1 MDSTGGAAHPANEL
15 AVLAGL
21 LLCATVTGSLSNEA
35 LLARHFHFP
44 TLLGVLGPLATAI
57 SGAAAY
63 AHGGWTRKAPL
74 GAHFACGVVIFVSVW
89 CGARSQLYL
98 PFAIFL
104 GAKSARLVAT
114 MGVGAVW
121 LNKRYSAADVACACL
136 AIVGLALALG
146 LARPPRD
153 PHDPAVASA
162 AAAAVLGDDDDT
174 HSGGGDGTAGIP
186 GAAASLGRGHVLIA
200 ISLLADGIVSNHQEA
215 LMWQHGASSQELSA
229 LSHGTACGL
238 MLLSALFDGHTLGGL
253 ATAAA
258 SPRLL
263 GWLAVLAVSG
273 WASTLLVLSIM
284 AGYGNARASFILTC
298 AKALAVGVSLAILPK
313 PVDPSQLVGITLV
326 LASVMASTL
335 IKHHPAAAAAAAA
348 AAKDSEADSPLAA
361 GDVDDDVHI
370 HERAEDSGGDMVD
383 TTAMS
388 GRAAVPQ
395 QPPLLSPPPLH
406 RFVTLGS
413 GSALDAAI
421 PEADNETVA
430 TYDEDDGAGTVD
442 SSPGEDNDDDGFA
455 SAGGPGARPVPPQRP
470 VLDVLPAAGGGG
482 DYTGDADAVTPP
494 LRSADRQPLVGAA
507 SVLARSTSAPTAEQR
522 AVASGVTLASA
533 GAPRFQGGR
542 RRRIASSQDL
552 VSQVARADTVGAVLP
567 PSAAVAAGLAAL
579 ASAPAQPAAGPAIP
593 PARRPSLSLTHV
605 RTASSRTLQRIAT
618 ASRLALDVLSEV
630 GGVERPAVVYDSLSP
645 GARPAVIYSF
655 AAGGGGGGGLG
666 TGAAATRRSVRSFR
680 LDGSPGN
687 SSSNTT
693 SSGSQAAAGR

>member
-1 MDSTGGAAHPANEL
+1 MDAAAGGAAAHPANEL
-15 AVLAGL
+15 AILAGL

-35 LLARHFHFP
+35 LLARHFHYP

-74 GAHFACGVVIFVSVW
+74 GAHFACGVVIFISVW

-121 LNKRYSAADVACACL
+121 LNKRYSSGDVACACL

-153 PHDPAVASA
+153 PHDPAVAA
-162 AAAAVLGDDDDT
+162 AAAAALGDDDDA
-174 HSGGGDGTAGIP
+174 HADGGGGGGSPLATF
-186 GAAASLGRGHVLIA
+186 GRGHVLIA
-200 ISLLADGIVSNHQEA
+200 ISLLADGVVSNHQEA
-215 LMWQHGASSQELSA
+215 LMWQHGTSSQELSA

-253 ATAAA
+253 ADAAA

-335 IKHHPAAAAAAAA
+335 IKHHPTAAAAAAA
-348 AAKDSEADSPLAA
+348 AAKDSEADTPLAG
-361 GDVDDDVHI
+361 GDDDDVDVHAG
-370 HERAEDSGGDMVD
+370 HEGGDIID
-383 TTAMS
+383 TTALS
-388 GRAAVPQ
+388 GRAASGQ
-395 QPPLLSPPPLH
+395 LQLPLPSPPPLH
-406 RFVTLGS
+406 RFATI

-430 TYDEDDGAGTVD
+430 TYED
-442 SSPGEDNDDDGFA
+442 DDDGGA
-455 SAGGPGARPVPPQRP
+455 VSPQVDDLDGGGPLLPSGGGGAGARPAPQRP
-470 VLDVLPAAGGGG
+470 VLDVPSAVGGGSSDYNG
-482 DYTGDADAVTPP
+482 DSGAVTPP
-494 LRSADRQPLVGAA
+494 LRSADRLPPVGAA

-522 AVASGVTLASA
+522 AVASGVALASA
-533 GAPRFQGGR
+533 GAPRNHGGR

-552 VSQVARADTVGAVLP
+552 AGQVSRADTVGAALP
-567 PSAAVAAGLAAL
+567 PSAAALAAGSAAS
-579 ASAPAQPAAGPAIP
+579 ASAPLQTAATGSTAP

-618 ASRLALDVLSEV
+618 ASRLALDALSEV

-655 AAGGGGGGGLG
+655 AGGGGGGGQG

-680 LDGSPGN
+680 LDGSPATGN
-687 SSSNTT
+687 N
-693 SSGSQAAAGR
+693 SGSGGSQGAGGR